1 VIIQGLICLNK
12 AMYDYIKTTIKIE
25 LGEKFSAK
33 VYANKSDVITDS
45 DLKELKK

>member
-33 VYANKSDVITDS
+33 AYAGKDDVIIDS
-45 DLKELKK
+45 DLK